1 MKVNP
6 TSRLSDLI
14 ESKRTIVTLGP
25 GGVGKT
31 TISAAIAIESA
42 YKGRNVAVV
51 TIDPAKRLAGALG
64 LKSLSNTPTPIVL
77 GTHAKGT
84 LHALMLDV
92 QETFEQMVKNY
103 ASSQEQIDEIL
114 ANKIY
119 QNLTQSLSG
128 TQEYMAMERLWE
140 LHNDKRFDLIVV
152 DTPPSVGALDFLEAP
167 KRLVSFLDNRVFQ
180 LLIKPVPLYLRPLSV
195 ATRTLLKT
203 ISKVVGSEVVADAVE
218 FFRAFSGIE
227 EGFKVRAKEI
237 GDLIGSQSTGFIGV
251 TSPQSLALTETVEL
265 IRRLSETDISIDA
278 VLVNRVTPQFLG
290 SEEHLELAS
299 DSVALS
305 ASLVTLLNNSDQI
318 AKTREH
324 ELRRLEKHRAGF
336 NSAPYLL
343 LENQGQ
349 EVATSSALKRLGNE
363 LFVQKLATP
372 DP

>member
-1 MKVNP
+1 MKASS
-6 TSRLSDLI
+6 TEHLFELI
-14 ESKRTIVTLGP
+14 ESKKTIVTLGP

-31 TISAAIAIESA
+31 TISAAIAIEAA
-42 YKGRNVAVV
+42 YKGRKVAVV

-64 LKSLSNTPTPIVL
+64 LKSLSNTPTSITL
-77 GTHAKGT
+77 GTQATGT

-103 ASSQEQIDEIL
+103 ASSQEQIDEIF

-140 LHNDKRFDLIVV
+140 LHNDERFDLIVV

-180 LLIKPVPLYLRPLSV
+180 LLIKPVPLYLKPLSL

-237 GDLIGSQSTGFIGV
+237 QDLIGSESTGFIGV
-251 TSPQSLALTETVEL
+251 TSPQGLALTETVEL
-265 IRRLSETDISIDA
+265 IRRLSETDLPIDA
-278 VLVNRVTPQFLG
+278 VVVNRVTPQFSR
-290 SEEHLELAS
+290 SEDDFGLIGKS
-299 DSVALS
+299 NGTSS
-305 ASLVTLLNNSDQI
+305 SLPTLLDNLDQI
-318 AKTREH
+318 TKTREH

-336 NSAPYLL
+336 NGAPYLL

-349 EVATSSALKRLGNE
+349 EVATSSALKRLGDE
-363 LFVQKLATP
+363 LFMRTLTP
-372 DP
+372 SV